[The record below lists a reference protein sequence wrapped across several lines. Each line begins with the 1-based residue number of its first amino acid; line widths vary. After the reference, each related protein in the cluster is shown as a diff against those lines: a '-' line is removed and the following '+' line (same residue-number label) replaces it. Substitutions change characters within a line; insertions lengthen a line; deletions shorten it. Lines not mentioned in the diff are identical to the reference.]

1 MNTCQSHDDHSNE
14 QVSPK
19 RHRALYEKASSTTP
33 SSSSFNQLDVAKLN
47 NLGVDCFEHGVIPD
61 ASKCFSDAMSI
72 FAPSLPQ
79 SLLAVSNVEVL
90 FRRRDSCLD
99 DTSSDAM
106 VQKDGRDRTKLPLT
120 PIENDAASPAG
131 SGGASCESSSSTTP
145 RNAEYDEGMNRY
157 NRPIRIDES
166 TNNGSTSICYN
177 DSVSHNYQRTGPV
190 LLFNI
195 GQLHV
200 LAGNDNLAADY
211 FMYALDIVKQSGSGC
226 KSSSS
231 CKPIMDAIPILH
243 NLGHIYYRAQNY
255 NLSMTM
261 YSRALDIAQRSQH
274 HDSTNLQ
281 ALASTLNCM
290 GVLFFHM
297 SSNNSDDTD
306 RNATKALDML
316 HTSLS
321 IRQSIIKS
329 AASTTTTSINTTKEE
344 SRLQLATT
352 MNNVGRVHYMLGNHT
367 AALQTYVEAY
377 RLRKELLSPNH
388 LDLAASAYNLGQTH
402 HQLGNLDE
410 G

>member
-1 MNTCQSHDDHSNE
+1 
-14 QVSPK
+14 
-19 RHRALYEKASSTTP
+19 
-33 SSSSFNQLDVAKLN
+33 
-47 NLGVDCFEHGVIPD
+47 
-61 ASKCFSDAMSI
+61 
-72 FAPSLPQ
+72 
-79 SLLAVSNVEVL
+79 
-90 FRRRDSCLD
+90 
-99 DTSSDAM
+99 
-106 VQKDGRDRTKLPLT
+106 
-120 PIENDAASPAG
+120 
-131 SGGASCESSSSTTP
+131 
-145 RNAEYDEGMNRY
+145 
-157 NRPIRIDES
+157 
-166 TNNGSTSICYN
+166 
-177 DSVSHNYQRTGPV
+177 
-190 LLFNI
+190 
-195 GQLHV
+195 
-200 LAGNDNLAADY
+200 
-211 FMYALDIVKQSGSGC
+211 
-226 KSSSS
+226 
-231 CKPIMDAIPILH
+231 
-243 NLGHIYYRAQNY
+243 
-255 NLSMTM
+255 M
-261 YSRALDIAQRSQH
+261 YSRALDIAQRSHH
-274 HDSTNLQ
+274 HDSTNLE

-306 RNATKALDML
+306 KNATKALDML